1 MSFDEKYAEWKK
13 KQKDQDTQEGV
24 DDRFESRYNEW
35 KFRTYGEDIV
45 NDLNQRINAWMTGVD
60 TTISSHNDRYK
71 AGNAVYRPDAND
83 WYERVKSLYNTTRSS
98 AESIKADFDR
108 YGKYLNKDWT
118 ESVYSAIDGNL
129 ASFEK
134 VLNASIEDRNFMSN
148 FKDEDDF
155 NINFGYE
162 QKYKGKTFDEIKSA
176 SAKATG
182 TEADWL
188 KAYSENYG
196 YKDDA
201 YYATYTKS
209 VDDRLT
215 EIDAK
220 IKAAK
225 AEGRTTT
232 NANFDQKNVPSNV
245 EYIRQDEIDALEEER
260 TELLAQKKR
269 TQNNREGFEL
279 GSVSD
284 SDPEFQKYADIGAK
298 VDNPDSIDDKMGWF
312 AVGGWQPFGE
322 EVNNPV
328 TFALNNKDEYDKKS
342 LEAVAGGGQPNPK
355 AYGINHL
362 VYEMNEDEIAV
373 YNYYIGKGDK
383 ESADKYLESITGTL
397 NNRLAQKIFKP
408 MEGNTAGEIVFGA
421 VVGLDQF
428 SSGVNNFFSDE
439 EDYIPASAIAQAGQ
453 MVREDLDDDGFDI
466 MGNSLGQLAYDMVT
480 TTANMAPSIAMG
492 AIPVVGQGL
501 GLASMG
507 VSAAGNAYA
516 DAINSG
522 YSKGQARAYSTL
534 VGASE
539 AGLSYLLGGISKL
552 GGKVSGNII
561 NKLTSGVNNAFAR
574 AAIKLGGNM
583 VSEFTEEGLQEVLD
597 PFFKNIA
604 MNANNDWSDVEWG
617 QVAYSGLL
625 GALSA
630 GILEGGGTI
639 AGEVNT
645 YKQGKDVI
653 EKGETSNLVKFGK
666 SLSADTV
673 AYKLAD
679 KIDKGEVKTGAY
691 TIGRLLHEAGADS
704 LSETN
709 IAEIEKSL
717 VRKGVAPSH
726 ATTIATW
733 LNKAVEGGHFTKSQR
748 NALESNEVVSQTF
761 KDIILNQNSTV
772 NQRMFGAVENG
783 YLTREQL
790 EKLADNGTNAG
801 ALASAVLKS
810 DATAE
815 ASVEETDSKKAPE
828 AVDTTGFALLS
839 DAEVKKRIAD
849 DPLFAVAYEQFVGGV
864 NSEVQGAKAINP
876 VAKSAAKE
884 VDIDGRVS
892 EDGKTTRI
900 STGEVV
906 TIDKNNPIAKTVK
919 VNGNEVVYFNT
930 NQGVVEVGDIS
941 YSNETEGLIYEGF
954 TDLSPAIANAAIKA
968 YDGKTPA
975 QTFINGMREGILV
988 YGKYNFQAVGKDI
1001 SAESDFARLSAVD
1014 QKLALELGRKVA
1026 EIETTAADKKLKSA
1040 IRSAA
1045 KKVGKD
1051 SKGKPAKKGKVIF
1064 EKDVEAITDK
1074 QKVAV
1079 DFANKLAEVT
1089 GIQIIFYDSKVNPKH
1104 KLAGDDGASSGD
1116 TIWLDMSNSHEDA
1129 IIYTLSHEFVHFA
1142 KQWSHKKFKIFADF
1156 MVEQFADHDKPLE
1169 QLVRQKMGELK
1180 TNDWDYAFEE
1190 VVADACERML
1200 LDSKAMEKLA
1210 KLKQKDP
1217 NIFKEFI
1224 QHIKDLITKIRS
1236 LYKDID
1242 ATNDYSEALQAM
1254 DGVMDRF
1261 YELFEDMAVDAVQ
1274 NFQKANGKSNSSSEQ
1289 IKYSEKDFP
1298 IDRAVQDIVRN
1309 SLATKNESKMRTL
1322 GVISPEENKGI
1333 NRLSN
1338 RTNNDHY
1345 RGKYTNG
1352 KHLVSDAA
1360 IRHMMAEHSDFL
1372 RESLRAQLPLKETDI
1387 ARTLS
1392 AIKDN
1397 RVPKSLDHSRT
1408 KRGNPSIITSFEI
1421 NGYTLYAEEIT
1432 RSLGKNLPSDL
1443 IGHTMYKAPT
1453 LATAAVST
1461 TSVATLP
1468 RRQSEVL
1475 CNYYMPKSSNMS
1487 SDYFVSDKNGEP
1499 ALLTFPENQGVP
1511 VSDLL
1516 NGGLIALSSDANNL
1530 SGNLSQGYVRCKKPF
1545 YITANNRVFSNSDT
1559 NVSERIK
1566 ALKDQ
1571 GYDCFIFDYET
1582 GDNHFVAVVNKS
1594 QIIEPK
1600 NMKGVSSQQT
1610 LGANNIKKQ
1619 AKKKDN
1625 GKLDPRTVTEEE
1637 VRGLLED
1644 VKCGKI
1650 SGHTYFPI
1658 RINTPATLIYWANKR
1673 RGDVIDNNP
1682 IAIDAEKAYQAMAR
1696 SGQDTEGRPHEMSV
1710 DDIISV
1716 IKGMSD
1722 PQYIVYQGGNGRYVE
1737 VIGYTSQSSRKA
1749 FAILEIG
1756 EDKNPVY
1763 MNGYDGGMYNILVTT
1778 FPPDSGKLKTLLEN
1792 PKNEVIFDKKKDE
1805 SQRSSSSSVPS
1816 LLNDSPFSKES
1827 ISQHSNGVK
1836 RQQKKLSNRTLL
1848 ANVLES
1854 AIDTSSQEGQNEL
1867 AMLRKFQADVAKIEE
1882 LEHRLAEVNAELK
1895 EISFGKGNRN
1905 VKHQRELA
1913 EEKTELVNRMNIY
1926 DRRLLKYEATK
1937 PIKDLLAREKEKIR
1951 KKYRAE
1957 GSERVRVALN
1967 RKNDSVRLKKEKE
1980 SLQKL
1985 VLETTAWITKP
1996 KKGEVPCPDIIK
2008 EPLADFLA
2016 GIDTSSKKLLTKGVA
2031 TQRDLKFAIAM
2042 DSLATAVEKIKNSQ
2056 DPSKENSKGT
2066 IIDGYLDLPPDFV
2079 ENIRAQAEAIKN
2091 YIKLASEGDS
2101 IINDMSA
2108 DELKELSRIIKMLKK
2123 SIKEMQRLYTNYR
2136 FANAVALGKATVGYL
2151 NSLGAAKE
2159 ESKFKDFA
2167 VWDNTV
2173 PYYAFK
2179 RFGEGGESIFES
2191 LMDAQD
2197 KLAFHADEILAFK
2210 EKNWTDK
2217 EVSSWS
2223 KEVQSISLENGEELK
2238 FTAADAMSI
2247 YCLSKRYQAVG
2258 HLLGGGV
2265 RVIGATKGGKKAAD
2279 SVANLSP
2286 LDVEAICN
2294 TLTDRQKEVAD
2305 KMQEFMTTVCADWG
2319 NEIWMKRFL
2328 TKNFTE
2334 KNYFPIES
2342 DPNTGDKKD
2351 PAAKQSDLFRLL
2363 NISATKPLA
2372 DDANNKIVI
2381 RNVFDV
2387 FTAHTSDMARLNA
2400 YGMALLDYMKW
2411 LNYRERHVDS
2421 ENGQVKLNGVRP
2433 SLEEAYGSA
2442 AEKYIVQLIKDI
2454 NGTSDAAKDNAFSM
2468 KMIRSSKV
2476 AAVGANLRVAALQL
2490 TALPRAGIV
2499 LDTKSIILGMRK
2511 RPNIK
2516 KAKKYCGIALWKSFG
2531 FYDTNIGKS
2540 IESQIKGDTKI
2551 SEKMVEL
2558 SMKGAELGDSLVF
2571 GYLWNACEYEIAK
2584 TKQYKVGTEEFNQAV
2599 AKKLREVVY
2608 ASQVVDSV
2616 LTKSQLMRSRSGLNQ
2631 MVSAFMSEPTLTYN
2645 VLLDCKSQFDNEAK
2659 RTGSKKAAWKAT
2671 KGIIVR
2677 GIASY
2682 VVTNIL
2688 TALAEGFA
2696 DAFRDD
2702 DDDPFGEKF
2711 IEAFWENFLKDINP
2725 LNKIPIFN
2733 DIVSFVESRLGYGY
2747 FSSGDSTTG
2756 YLDTVGK
2763 AYDAWVDIIKNG
2775 EDAERPLYYAIY
2787 NTAKAFSQFS
2797 GLPISNVMREVVTL
2811 WNNTAGT
2818 YDYNLK
2824 IRTYE
2829 PSDSTNAENLYQA
2842 IVSGDTKQQG
2852 KLESLWEDGTER
2864 QKDLKKVIGNHYKE
2878 GDIDLETA
2886 SQSLEEYCGM
2896 SDFDAE
2902 KQVEKWEYTS
2912 QNGTTTGYSEYNDF
2926 YDAVESGKNLKAVV
2940 QEYTANGYD
2949 KKTLAGRITGHFK
2962 PLYKDMSNYERAS
2975 LKGYLLNAYSVLG
2988 YERSKKSKDIDKWL
3002 KE

>member
-13 KQKDQDTQEGV
+13 KKKEQYTQGGI
-24 DDRFESRYNEW
+24 DDSFESRYNEW
-35 KFRTYGEDIV
+35 KFRTHGEDIV
-45 NDLNQRINAWMTGVD
+45 NDLNQRINAWMAGVD

-71 AGNAVYRPDAND
+71 VGNAVYRPDAND
-83 WYERVKSLYNTTRSS
+83 WYERVKSLYNTTSSS
-98 AESIKADFDR
+98 AESIKADLDR

-129 ASFEK
+129 SSVEK
-134 VLNASIEDRNFMSN
+134 ILNASIEDRNFMSN

-155 NINFGYE
+155 NINFGYD
-162 QKYKGKTFDEIKSA
+162 QKYKGKTFDEIKAA
-176 SAKATG
+176 SAEATG
-182 TEADWL
+182 TEAVWL
-188 KAYSENYG
+188 KSYSENYG

-201 YYATYTKS
+201 YYTAYTKS
-209 VDDRLT
+209 VDDRLA
-215 EIDAK
+215 EIDSE

-245 EYIRQDEIDALEEER
+245 EYIRQDEIDELEWAKS
-260 TELLAQKKR
+260 ELQAEKQRVLKKR
-269 TQNNREGFEL
+269 GSFEDIQVANPESSYYDSNFEKSSEEGWNKYLADKKEYEDYLKRLDEEKNTPPEGFWQAIGWALSQPDVSNQPGSSSPESVGFEFAELYDHYWTDKSYEMPSEDWSQEEKDLFGYYYLKDQEKAFERAIGINNAIAAEKRADEAEKIRESATSSWWAGTGHTVASIFAGATGLADYIDNVAEYAARGTITEKSTLTPFDYSQEVTGAITTDLNENFGTLDEDIPIIGGKGWGDVYGVGKGILDSAASAYALGGVGTAINYFGQGAASSIDDALARGADPGQAIAFGTLAGVAEAATEYMGAEKLLSLGSSELKQSFIKTLLKQGGAEAIEEGTSSLLTTFADNLVMQDKSKLNTAIREYAVQGMSYSEATKKAWLDAAEEAAYSAAVGFVSGAVHAVVPATAQSYRKAKVNSQNKKVYAPTMEDAQALVSEGLESPKGSDSRKIAEELQAKIDGGKKLSGADITRLVAANEQAIRSEDIDTMKTAAAERLKTLGESGDVSAIADVIAKQASGETLTRSEQAVLKNSKYGIRVSNEMSPENVGTGEYSNAWAENIGTERINKDAYNYVAENIQSEDTQNNPLLALAAEKAGVKMPNARVSLSGAI
-279 GSVSD
+279 GSV
-284 SDPEFQKYADIGAK
+284 GAE
-298 VDNPDSIDDKMGWF
+298 NFS
-312 AVGGWQPFGE
+312 AV
-322 EVNNPV
+322 
-328 TFALNNKDEYDKKS
+328 KKS
-342 LEAVAGGGQPNPK
+342 VSK
-355 AYGINHL
+355 TIDI
-362 VYEMNEDEIAV
+362 ED
-373 YNYYIGKGDK
+373 
-383 ESADKYLESITGTL
+383 
-397 NNRLAQKIFKP
+397 R
-408 MEGNTAGEIVFGA
+408 
-421 VVGLDQF
+421 
-428 SSGVNNFFSDE
+428 
-439 EDYIPASAIAQAGQ
+439 
-453 MVREDLDDDGFDI
+453 
-466 MGNSLGQLAYDMVT
+466 
-480 TTANMAPSIAMG
+480 
-492 AIPVVGQGL
+492 
-501 GLASMG
+501 
-507 VSAAGNAYA
+507 VSA
-516 DAINSG
+516 
-522 YSKGQARAYSTL
+522 
-534 VGASE
+534 
-539 AGLSYLLGGISKL
+539 
-552 GGKVSGNII
+552 
-561 NKLTSGVNNAFAR
+561 
-574 AAIKLGGNM
+574 
-583 VSEFTEEGLQEVLD
+583 
-597 PFFKNIA
+597 
-604 MNANNDWSDVEWG
+604 
-617 QVAYSGLL
+617 
-625 GALSA
+625 
-630 GILEGGGTI
+630 
-639 AGEVNT
+639 
-645 YKQGKDVI
+645 
-653 EKGETSNLVKFGK
+653 
-666 SLSADTV
+666 
-673 AYKLAD
+673 
-679 KIDKGEVKTGAY
+679 
-691 TIGRLLHEAGADS
+691 
-704 LSETN
+704 
-709 IAEIEKSL
+709 
-717 VRKGVAPSH
+717 
-726 ATTIATW
+726 
-733 LNKAVEGGHFTKSQR
+733 
-748 NALESNEVVSQTF
+748 
-761 KDIILNQNSTV
+761 
-772 NQRMFGAVENG
+772 
-783 YLTREQL
+783 
-790 EKLADNGTNAG
+790 
-801 ALASAVLKS
+801 
-810 DATAE
+810 
-815 ASVEETDSKKAPE
+815 
-828 AVDTTGFALLS
+828 
-839 DAEVKKRIAD
+839 
-849 DPLFAVAYEQFVGGV
+849 
-864 NSEVQGAKAINP
+864 
-876 VAKSAAKE
+876 
-884 VDIDGRVS
+884 
-892 EDGKTTRI
+892 DGKTTQK
-900 STGEVV
+900 STGKAI

-930 NQGVVEVGDIS
+930 NQGEVEVGDIS

-975 QTFINGMREGILV
+975 QAFINGMREGILV

-1014 QKLALELGRKVA
+1014 QKLALELGREAA

-1045 KKVGKD
+1045 KNVGKD
-1051 SKGKPAKKGKVIF
+1051 SKGKPAKKGKVTF

-1142 KQWSHKKFKIFADF
+1142 KQWSPKKFKIFADF

-1169 QLVRQKMGELK
+1169 QLVRQKMVELK
-1180 TNDWDYAFEE
+1180 TNDLDYAFEE

-1274 NFQKANGKSNSSSEQ
+1274 NFQTSQALETESVSVS
-1289 IKYSEKDFP
+1289 KDGT
-1298 IDRAVQDIVRN
+1298 IQ
-1309 SLATKNESKMRTL
+1309 M
-1322 GVISPEENKGI
+1322 
-1333 NRLSN
+1333 
-1338 RTNNDHY
+1338 
-1345 RGKYTNG
+1345 
-1352 KHLVSDAA
+1352 
-1360 IRHMMAEHSDFL
+1360 
-1372 RESLRAQLPLKETDI
+1372 Q
-1387 ARTLS
+1387 
-1392 AIKDN
+1392 
-1397 RVPKSLDHSRT
+1397 
-1408 KRGNPSIITSFEI
+1408 
-1421 NGYTLYAEEIT
+1421 
-1432 RSLGKNLPSDL
+1432 
-1443 IGHTMYKAPT
+1443 
-1453 LATAAVST
+1453 
-1461 TSVATLP
+1461 
-1468 RRQSEVL
+1468 
-1475 CNYYMPKSSNMS
+1475 
-1487 SDYFVSDKNGEP
+1487 
-1499 ALLTFPENQGVP
+1499 
-1511 VSDLL
+1511 
-1516 NGGLIALSSDANNL
+1516 
-1530 SGNLSQGYVRCKKPF
+1530 
-1545 YITANNRVFSNSDT
+1545 
-1559 NVSERIK
+1559 
-1566 ALKDQ
+1566 
-1571 GYDCFIFDYET
+1571 
-1582 GDNHFVAVVNKS
+1582 
-1594 QIIEPK
+1594 
-1600 NMKGVSSQQT
+1600 
-1610 LGANNIKKQ
+1610 Q
-1619 AKKKDN
+1619 AKKSNNDVQFVEDKFFKSQMAKWETLKHGSYVKVGEIREGNPLCLVGMPD
-1625 GKLDPRTVTEEE
+1625 GIIRYDVDKLKKNMADHGDYLSVA
-1637 VRGLLED
+1637 LLNEIPNI
-1644 VKCGKI
+1644 I
-1650 SGHTYFPI
+1650 S
-1658 RINTPATLIYWANKR
+1658 
-1673 RGDVIDNNP
+1673 DP
-1682 IAIDAEKAYQAMAR
+1682 IAISEFSEENTVSVFGDIFIGKSPMMVGVTISKDRAGNDISKVRTYNTRRDVGNLITDDAVLYLNENKKRTQKWFQACGIQVPLGGTKFGFIR
-1696 SGQDTEGRPHEMSV
+1696 SIAQNPEPVKKQKKLVAKDSKSLYNVSNGDYSSVAWVLNNDLLTPAEVKQFNSTLADIKKHNYNPWMQLDKGSFVIDVGSKLILTEGTMENPHIL
-1710 DDIISV
+1710 DILS
-1716 IKGMSD
+1716 
-1722 PQYIVYQGGNGRYVE
+1722 YVE
-1737 VIGYTSQSSRKA
+1737 DDKYQ
-1749 FAILEIG
+1749 FEI
-1756 EDKNPVY
+1756 
-1763 MNGYDGGMYNILVTT
+1763 I
-1778 FPPDSGKLKTLLEN
+1778 
-1792 PKNEVIFDKKKDE
+1792 
-1805 SQRSSSSSVPS
+1805 
-1816 LLNDSPFSKES
+1816 KES
-1827 ISQHSNGVK
+1827 IKDAINFRPDRARSKSAWETVLDSYVSHYTQELVRHHFRDFSTAKGYDFYGEGILRRTNDGDNSQGSSPKRDSSSNTDSGRKGEEQEVK
-1836 RQQKKLSNRTLL
+1836 FQKKKISNRTLL
-1848 ANVLES
+1848 ANALES
-1854 AIDTSSQEGQNEL
+1854 AIDTSSQEGKNEL
-1867 AMLRKFQADVAKIEE
+1867 AMLRKFQEDVAKFEE

-1895 EISFGKGNRN
+1895 EVSFGKGKRD
-1905 VKHQRELA
+1905 VKRQRELT
-1913 EEKTELVNRMNIY
+1913 EEKTKLVNRMDIY

-1951 KKYRAE
+1951 KQYRAE

-1985 VLETTAWITKP
+1985 VLETTAWIANP

-2031 TQRDLKFAIAM
+2031 TQRDLKFVMAM

-2056 DPSKENSKGT
+2056 DPSKENAKVLC
-2066 IIDGYLDLPPDFV
+2066 DGYLDLPPDFV

-2123 SIKEMQRLYTNYR
+2123 SIKEMQSLYTNYR
-2136 FANAVALGKATVGYL
+2136 FANAVALGKATMGYL

-2167 VWDNTV
+2167 VWDNAV

-2294 TLTDRQKEVAD
+2294 TLTDRQKEVAN

-2421 ENGQVKLNGVRP
+2421 ETGQVKLNGVRP

-2476 AAVGANLRVAALQL
+2476 AAVGANLRVAALQI

-2511 RPNIK
+2511 LPNIK

-2558 SMKGAELGDSLVF
+2558 SMKGAELGDRLVF

-2584 TKQYKVGTEEFNQAV
+2584 TKQYKVGSEEFNQAV

-2616 LTKSQLMRSRSGLNQ
+2616 LTKSQLMRSKSGLNQ

-2747 FSSGDSTTG
+2747 FSSGDATTG

-2842 IVSGDTKQQG
+2842 ILSGDTKQQG
-2852 KLESLWEDGTER
+2852 KLESLWEDETER
-2864 QKDLKKVIGNHYKE
+2864 QKDLKTVIGSHFKE
-2878 GDIDLETA
+2878 GDIDSAAANQYLK
-2886 SQSLEEYCGM
+2886 EYCGIEDDDIHWQM
-2896 SDFDAE
+2896 DRWQYAAETGSSEGYAKYDDFF
-2902 KQVEKWEYTS
+2902 T
-2912 QNGTTTGYSEYNDF
+2912 
-2926 YDAVESGKNLKAVV
+2926 AVESGKNLRAVI
-2940 QEYTANGYD
+2940 QEYTNNGVE
-2949 KKTLAGRITGHFK
+2949 KSTLASQITGHFK
-2962 PLYKDMSNYERAS
+2962 PLYKEMSNYERAS

-3002 KE
+3002 KQ